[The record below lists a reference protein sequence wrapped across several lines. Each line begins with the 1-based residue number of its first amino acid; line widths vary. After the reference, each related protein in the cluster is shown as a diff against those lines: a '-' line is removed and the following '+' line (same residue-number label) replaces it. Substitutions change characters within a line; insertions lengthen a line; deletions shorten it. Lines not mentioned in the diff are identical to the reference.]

1 MLTANLM
8 LNNMVP
14 RLVYFTTKIKK
25 YYKDNMNDITGSLLT
40 LAG

>member
-8 LNNMVP
+8 LNNMVQ
-14 RLVYFTTKIKK
+14 RLVYLATEIKK
-25 YYKDNMNDITGSLLT
+25 YYKHTMNEITGSFLT